1 MSRLLKIFKDDLYP
15 YCVTNLQ
22 YLILHFQEALVYLN
36 NQQKKVNKQKNVP
49 KQCAKTMCQNKN
61 DEYDELYIFEKAL
74 DTANLNVYANKK
86 EN

>member
-1 MSRLLKIFKDDLYP
+1 M
-15 YCVTNLQ
+15 CQN
-22 YLILHFQEALVYLN
+22 
-36 NQQKKVNKQKNVP
+36 NVP
-49 KQCAKTMCQNKN
+49 KQCAKTMCQHNVPKQCANTMCQNNVPTQCAKTMCQNKN

>member
-1 MSRLLKIFKDDLYP
+1 M
-15 YCVTNLQ
+15 
-22 YLILHFQEALVYLN
+22 
-36 NQQKKVNKQKNVP
+36 P

-86 EN
+86 ENWKCENSLTRHVCQIMCKISF